1 MDDLSLR
8 VYLEN
13 GSDAMRGGWLELPVV
28 PERLDAFM
36 RGVVGVDDGG
46 GYAVVDHEPGWFGD
60 VLGSDLE
67 SFSVSSL
74 NLAARCVAHARDLA
88 VADSVDGDVF
98 LDMLATAAESE
109 DVRFPSG
116 IAALAAR
123 AGDVAE
129 FWTEYSL
136 PDSWRAGNSS
146 PDELYGAHVA
156 YGLMGDDAYS
166 SLSYC
171 MDLERL
177 GRDEASNAGV
187 TPGASGFVSDHE
199 PLAPSGPVPDGAL
212 DALEAFASG
221 WRPPS
226 AEYRPFDIADIVCEG
241 ETVADYTLEGDGT
254 NWGAP
259 VYQCVVDDGFDAG
272 SDVFGVDVLSAL
284 EDTLRRIRSARAGM
298 GDFDEVAREVMGV
311 EQFRPSPSSVPACGG
326 AESGRVPGVA
336 DVGVRGSRWLSCR
349 GSLVFF
355 RSGGRGWRVR
365 VAFLRPPVVVWSGL
379 LAAAYA
385 GGGVDAV
392 VEHVVYGGF
401 VSVVPVFDVG
411 VVVFRAP
418 FVPDGVLPSG
428 VGHLYGFAFRAFD
441 GLGWREPLDSSVLV
455 DFGEFSLGSV
465 REVGLSGLPCEYRVA
480 AVARVSSVRVFLGDA
495 VVGDVSVFVV
505 AERVAERVRV
515 LGVDGSV
522 GGESEVD

>member
-146 PDELYGAHVA
+146 PDELCRAVDAASRSDPHAADKVA
-156 YGLMGDDAYS
+156 AWAECWEVDDPRV
-166 SLSYC
+166 L
-171 MDLERL
+171 
-177 GRDEASNAGV
+177 AGV
-187 TPGASGFVSDHE
+187 AV
-199 PLAPSGPVPDGAL
+199 
-212 DALEAFASG
+212 
-221 WRPPS
+221 
-226 AEYRPFDIADIVCEG
+226 
-241 ETVADYTLEGDGT
+241 
-254 NWGAP
+254 
-259 VYQCVVDDGFDAG
+259 
-272 SDVFGVDVLSAL
+272 
-284 EDTLRRIRSARAGM
+284 RSAADPTNM
-298 GDFDEVAREVMGV
+298 AVTA
-311 EQFRPSPSSVPACGG
+311 
-326 AESGRVPGVA
+326 AESGRA
-336 DVGVRGSRWLSCR
+336 L
-349 GSLVFF
+349 
-355 RSGGRGWRVR
+355 
-365 VAFLRPPVVVWSGL
+365 
-379 LAAAYA
+379 
-385 GGGVDAV
+385 
-392 VEHVVYGGF
+392 
-401 VSVVPVFDVG
+401 
-411 VVVFRAP
+411 
-418 FVPDGVLPSG
+418 
-428 VGHLYGFAFRAFD
+428 
-441 GLGWREPLDSSVLV
+441 
-455 DFGEFSLGSV
+455 
-465 REVGLSGLPCEYRVA
+465 
-480 AVARVSSVRVFLGDA
+480 
-495 VVGDVSVFVV
+495 
-505 AERVAERVRV
+505 
-515 LGVDGSV
+515 
-522 GGESEVD
+522 

>member
-13 GSDAMRGGWLELPVV
+13 AADADRGGWLELPVA

-156 YGLMGDDAYS
+156 YALLGDDAYS
-166 SLSYC
+166 SLS
-171 MDLERL
+171 L
-177 GRDEASNAGV
+177 
-187 TPGASGFVSDHE
+187 
-199 PLAPSGPVPDGAL
+199 
-212 DALEAFASG
+212 
-221 WRPPS
+221 
-226 AEYRPFDIADIVCEG
+226 
-241 ETVADYTLEGDGT
+241 
-254 NWGAP
+254 
-259 VYQCVVDDGFDAG
+259 
-272 SDVFGVDVLSAL
+272 FGVDVLSAL

-311 EQFRPSPSSVPACGG
+311 EQFRPEMYDDDYGSVPLDLGYALP
-326 AESGRVPGVA
+326 A
-336 DVGVRGSRWLSCR
+336 
-349 GSLVFF
+349 
-355 RSGGRGWRVR
+355 
-365 VAFLRPPVVVWSGL
+365 L
-379 LAAAYA
+379 LASFEPRPAAA
-385 GGGVDAV
+385 SA
-392 VEHVVYGGF
+392 
-401 VSVVPVFDVG
+401 
-411 VVVFRAP
+411 
-418 FVPDGVLPSG
+418 PDGADPTL
-428 VGHLYGFAFRAFD
+428 LAD
-441 GLGWREPLDSSVLV
+441 DSAASSRLV
-455 DFGEFSLGSV
+455 
-465 REVGLSGLPCEYRVA
+465 
-480 AVARVSSVRVFLGDA
+480 
-495 VVGDVSVFVV
+495 
-505 AERVAERVRV
+505 
-515 LGVDGSV
+515 
-522 GGESEVD
+522 

>member
-13 GSDAMRGGWLELPVV
+13 GSDAVRGGWLELPVV

-298 GDFDEVAREVMGV
+298 GDFDEVAREVMGPRCSPMIPPRRRGSCDRPASSDAAV
-311 EQFRPSPSSVPACGG
+311 AWSFHQSFACSPDGEGRNVRRAVSRRRLQAGDRRTFRPSPSSVPACGG
-326 AESGRVPGVA
+326 RSPAGFRAWRTWGCGGAGGSPAVVRSCFSVPA
-336 DVGVRGSRWLSCR
+336 VGGGGCVSRSSAPLSSC
-349 GSLVFF
+349 GLVF
-355 RSGGRGWRVR
+355 
-365 VAFLRPPVVVWSGL
+365 
-379 LAAAYA
+379 
-385 GGGVDAV
+385 
-392 VEHVVYGGF
+392 
-401 VSVVPVFDVG
+401 
-411 VVVFRAP
+411 
-418 FVPDGVLPSG
+418 
-428 VGHLYGFAFRAFD
+428 
-441 GLGWREPLDSSVLV
+441 
-455 DFGEFSLGSV
+455 
-465 REVGLSGLPCEYRVA
+465 
-480 AVARVSSVRVFLGDA
+480 
-495 VVGDVSVFVV
+495 
-505 AERVAERVRV
+505 
-515 LGVDGSV
+515 
-522 GGESEVD
+522 

>member
-311 EQFRPSPSSVPACGG
+311 EQFRPEMWNFVFLAVRATDGSGRRAGVDLPMDPDELARFEGEQGLMAPSDYRIDGYSKDGIVGRMGFAPFRDDSPLEDVNLLCRAVDAASRSDPHAADKVAAWAECWEVDDPRVLAGVAVRSAADPTNMAVTA
-326 AESGRVPGVA
+326 AESGRA
-336 DVGVRGSRWLSCR
+336 L
-349 GSLVFF
+349 
-355 RSGGRGWRVR
+355 
-365 VAFLRPPVVVWSGL
+365 
-379 LAAAYA
+379 
-385 GGGVDAV
+385 
-392 VEHVVYGGF
+392 
-401 VSVVPVFDVG
+401 
-411 VVVFRAP
+411 
-418 FVPDGVLPSG
+418 
-428 VGHLYGFAFRAFD
+428 
-441 GLGWREPLDSSVLV
+441 
-455 DFGEFSLGSV
+455 
-465 REVGLSGLPCEYRVA
+465 
-480 AVARVSSVRVFLGDA
+480 
-495 VVGDVSVFVV
+495 
-505 AERVAERVRV
+505 
-515 LGVDGSV
+515 
-522 GGESEVD
+522 

>member
-13 GSDAMRGGWLELPVV
+13 AADADRGGWLELPVA

-156 YGLMGDDAYS
+156 YALLGDDAYS

-241 ETVADYTLEGDGT
+241 ETVADYTLE
-254 NWGAP
+254 
-259 VYQCVVDDGFDAG
+259 
-272 SDVFGVDVLSAL
+272 
-284 EDTLRRIRSARAGM
+284 DTLRRIRSARAGM

-311 EQFRPSPSSVPACGG
+311 EQFRPEMYDDYGSVPL
-326 AESGRVPGVA
+326 
-336 DVGVRGSRWLSCR
+336 DRGYALP
-349 GSLVFF
+349 
-355 RSGGRGWRVR
+355 
-365 VAFLRPPVVVWSGL
+365 AL
-379 LAAAYA
+379 LASFEPRPAAA
-385 GGGVDAV
+385 SA
-392 VEHVVYGGF
+392 
-401 VSVVPVFDVG
+401 
-411 VVVFRAP
+411 
-418 FVPDGVLPSG
+418 PDGADPTL
-428 VGHLYGFAFRAFD
+428 LAD
-441 GLGWREPLDSSVLV
+441 DSAASSRLV
-455 DFGEFSLGSV
+455 
-465 REVGLSGLPCEYRVA
+465 
-480 AVARVSSVRVFLGDA
+480 
-495 VVGDVSVFVV
+495 
-505 AERVAERVRV
+505 
-515 LGVDGSV
+515 
-522 GGESEVD
+522 

>member
-1 MDDLSLR
+1 MSDLSLR

-13 GSDAMRGGWLELPVV
+13 GSDAMRGGWLELPVA

-177 GRDEASNAGV
+177 GRAEASNAGV

-311 EQFRPSPSSVPACGG
+311 EQFRPEMGDDDYGSVALDLGWRRSSRGRRPPPRRTARTPRCSPMIPPRRRGSCDRPASSDAAVAWSFHQSFACSPDGEGRNVRRAVSRRRLQAGDRRTFRPSPSSVPACGG

-365 VAFLRPPVVVWSGL
+365 VAFLRPLSSCGL
-379 LAAAYA
+379 
-385 GGGVDAV
+385 
-392 VEHVVYGGF
+392 
-401 VSVVPVFDVG
+401 VF
-411 VVVFRAP
+411 
-418 FVPDGVLPSG
+418 
-428 VGHLYGFAFRAFD
+428 
-441 GLGWREPLDSSVLV
+441 
-455 DFGEFSLGSV
+455 
-465 REVGLSGLPCEYRVA
+465 
-480 AVARVSSVRVFLGDA
+480 
-495 VVGDVSVFVV
+495 
-505 AERVAERVRV
+505 
-515 LGVDGSV
+515 
-522 GGESEVD
+522 

>member
-311 EQFRPSPSSVPACGG
+311 EQFRPKMYDDDYGSVALDLGYVLPSPSSVPACGG
-326 AESGRVPGVA
+326 RSPAGFRAWRTWGCGGAGGSPAVVRSCFSVPA
-336 DVGVRGSRWLSCR
+336 VGGGGCVSRSSAPLSSC
-349 GSLVFF
+349 GLVF
-355 RSGGRGWRVR
+355 
-365 VAFLRPPVVVWSGL
+365 
-379 LAAAYA
+379 
-385 GGGVDAV
+385 
-392 VEHVVYGGF
+392 
-401 VSVVPVFDVG
+401 
-411 VVVFRAP
+411 
-418 FVPDGVLPSG
+418 
-428 VGHLYGFAFRAFD
+428 
-441 GLGWREPLDSSVLV
+441 
-455 DFGEFSLGSV
+455 
-465 REVGLSGLPCEYRVA
+465 
-480 AVARVSSVRVFLGDA
+480 
-495 VVGDVSVFVV
+495 
-505 AERVAERVRV
+505 
-515 LGVDGSV
+515 
-522 GGESEVD
+522 

>member
-13 GSDAMRGGWLELPVV
+13 GSDAMRGGWLELPVA

-36 RGVVGVDDGG
+36 RGVVGVAEGD

-199 PLAPSGPVPDGAL
+199 PLAPSGPVPDGTL

-241 ETVADYTLEGDGT
+241 ETVADYTLE
-254 NWGAP
+254 
-259 VYQCVVDDGFDAG
+259 
-272 SDVFGVDVLSAL
+272 
-284 EDTLRRIRSARAGM
+284 DTLRRIRSARAGM

-311 EQFRPSPSSVPACGG
+311 EQFRPEMYDDDYGSVALDLG
-326 AESGRVPGVA
+326 
-336 DVGVRGSRWLSCR
+336 
-349 GSLVFF
+349 
-355 RSGGRGWRVR
+355 
-365 VAFLRPPVVVWSGL
+365 
-379 LAAAYA
+379 Y
-385 GGGVDAV
+385 
-392 VEHVVYGGF
+392 
-401 VSVVPVFDVG
+401 
-411 VVVFRAP
+411 
-418 FVPDGVLPSG
+418 VLPS
-428 VGHLYGFAFRAFD
+428 LMASFEPRPAAASAPD
-441 GLGWREPLDSSVLV
+441 GADPTLLADDSAASSRLV
-455 DFGEFSLGSV
+455 
-465 REVGLSGLPCEYRVA
+465 
-480 AVARVSSVRVFLGDA
+480 
-495 VVGDVSVFVV
+495 
-505 AERVAERVRV
+505 
-515 LGVDGSV
+515 
-522 GGESEVD
+522 

>member
-284 EDTLRRIRSARAGM
+284 EDTLRRIRSAHPFGACRHGRFRRGRARGDGCGAVQARDVRRRLRFGGARPGLCASLADGVVRAAAGGRLRAGRR
-298 GDFDEVAREVMGV
+298 GPHAAR
-311 EQFRPSPSSVPACGG
+311 R
-326 AESGRVPGVA
+326 
-336 DVGVRGSRWLSCR
+336 
-349 GSLVFF
+349 
-355 RSGGRGWRVR
+355 
-365 VAFLRPPVVVWSGL
+365 
-379 LAAAYA
+379 
-385 GGGVDAV
+385 
-392 VEHVVYGGF
+392 
-401 VSVVPVFDVG
+401 
-411 VVVFRAP
+411 
-418 FVPDGVLPSG
+418 
-428 VGHLYGFAFRAFD
+428 
-441 GLGWREPLDSSVLV
+441 
-455 DFGEFSLGSV
+455 
-465 REVGLSGLPCEYRVA
+465 
-480 AVARVSSVRVFLGDA
+480 
-495 VVGDVSVFVV
+495 
-505 AERVAERVRV
+505 
-515 LGVDGSV
+515 
-522 GGESEVD
+522 

>member
-199 PLAPSGPVPDGAL
+199 PLAPSGPVPDGTL

-226 AEYRPFDIADIVCEG
+226 AEYRPFDIADIVCKG

-311 EQFRPSPSSVPACGG
+311 EQFRPEMYDDDYGSVALDLG
-326 AESGRVPGVA
+326 
-336 DVGVRGSRWLSCR
+336 
-349 GSLVFF
+349 
-355 RSGGRGWRVR
+355 
-365 VAFLRPPVVVWSGL
+365 
-379 LAAAYA
+379 Y
-385 GGGVDAV
+385 
-392 VEHVVYGGF
+392 
-401 VSVVPVFDVG
+401 
-411 VVVFRAP
+411 
-418 FVPDGVLPSG
+418 VLPS
-428 VGHLYGFAFRAFD
+428 LMASFEPRPAAASAPD
-441 GLGWREPLDSSVLV
+441 GADPTLLADDSAASSRLV
-455 DFGEFSLGSV
+455 
-465 REVGLSGLPCEYRVA
+465 
-480 AVARVSSVRVFLGDA
+480 
-495 VVGDVSVFVV
+495 
-505 AERVAERVRV
+505 
-515 LGVDGSV
+515 
-522 GGESEVD
+522 

>member
-171 MDLERL
+171 MDL
-177 GRDEASNAGV
+177 
-187 TPGASGFVSDHE
+187 
-199 PLAPSGPVPDGAL
+199 
-212 DALEAFASG
+212 
-221 WRPPS
+221 
-226 AEYRPFDIADIVCEG
+226 
-241 ETVADYTLEGDGT
+241 
-254 NWGAP
+254 
-259 VYQCVVDDGFDAG
+259 
-272 SDVFGVDVLSAL
+272 
-284 EDTLRRIRSARAGM
+284 AGM
-298 GDFDEVAREVMGV
+298 MSVA
-311 EQFRPSPSSVPACGG
+311 
-326 AESGRVPGVA
+326 A
-336 DVGVRGSRWLSCR
+336 DRAASRWTMASR
-349 GSLVFF
+349 
-355 RSGGRGWRVR
+355 
-365 VAFLRPPVVVWSGL
+365 
-379 LAAAYA
+379 
-385 GGGVDAV
+385 
-392 VEHVVYGGF
+392 
-401 VSVVPVFDVG
+401 
-411 VVVFRAP
+411 
-418 FVPDGVLPSG
+418 
-428 VGHLYGFAFRAFD
+428 
-441 GLGWREPLDSSVLV
+441 
-455 DFGEFSLGSV
+455 
-465 REVGLSGLPCEYRVA
+465 
-480 AVARVSSVRVFLGDA
+480 RVSSAAAATTSRRC
-495 VVGDVSVFVV
+495 SWT
-505 AERVAERVRV
+505 RPCSPMR
-515 LGVDGSV
+515 
-522 GGESEVD
+522 

>member
-13 GSDAMRGGWLELPVV
+13 AADADRGGWLELPVA

-36 RGVVGVDDGG
+36 RGVVGVAEGD

-116 IAALAAR
+116 IATLAAR

-187 TPGASGFVSDHE
+187 TPGGVGLRVRSRA
-199 PLAPSGPVPDGAL
+199 AGA
-212 DALEAFASG
+212 
-221 WRPPS
+221 
-226 AEYRPFDIADIVCEG
+226 
-241 ETVADYTLEGDGT
+241 
-254 NWGAP
+254 
-259 VYQCVVDDGFDAG
+259 
-272 SDVFGVDVLSAL
+272 
-284 EDTLRRIRSARAGM
+284 
-298 GDFDEVAREVMGV
+298 
-311 EQFRPSPSSVPACGG
+311 
-326 AESGRVPGVA
+326 
-336 DVGVRGSRWLSCR
+336 
-349 GSLVFF
+349 F
-355 RSGGRGWRVR
+355 RSGSGRDARRVGGVRLRVEAAVRGVPPVRHRRHRVR
-365 VAFLRPPVVVWSGL
+365 GRDRGRLHV
-379 LAAAYA
+379 
-385 GGGVDAV
+385 GGRRD
-392 VEHVVYGGF
+392 E
-401 VSVVPVFDVG
+401 
-411 VVVFRAP
+411 
-418 FVPDGVLPSG
+418 
-428 VGHLYGFAFRAFD
+428 
-441 GLGWREPLDSSVLV
+441 LGR
-455 DFGEFSLGSV
+455 
-465 REVGLSGLPCEYRVA
+465 SGLP
-480 AVARVSSVRVFLGDA
+480 VRRG
-495 VVGDVSVFVV
+495 
-505 AERVAERVRV
+505 
-515 LGVDGSV
+515 
-522 GGESEVD
+522 

>member
-13 GSDAMRGGWLELPVV
+13 AADADRGGWLELPVV

-60 VLGSDLE
+60 VLGSGLE
-67 SFSVSSL
+67 AFSVSSL

-116 IAALAAR
+116 IATLAAR

-241 ETVADYTLEGDGT
+241 ETVADYTLE
-254 NWGAP
+254 
-259 VYQCVVDDGFDAG
+259 
-272 SDVFGVDVLSAL
+272 
-284 EDTLRRIRSARAGM
+284 DTLRRIRSARAGM

-311 EQFRPSPSSVPACGG
+311 EQFRPEMYDDDYGSVPLDLGYALP
-326 AESGRVPGVA
+326 A
-336 DVGVRGSRWLSCR
+336 
-349 GSLVFF
+349 
-355 RSGGRGWRVR
+355 
-365 VAFLRPPVVVWSGL
+365 L
-379 LAAAYA
+379 LASFEPRPAAA
-385 GGGVDAV
+385 SA
-392 VEHVVYGGF
+392 
-401 VSVVPVFDVG
+401 
-411 VVVFRAP
+411 
-418 FVPDGVLPSG
+418 PDGADPTL
-428 VGHLYGFAFRAFD
+428 LAD
-441 GLGWREPLDSSVLV
+441 DSAASSRLV
-455 DFGEFSLGSV
+455 
-465 REVGLSGLPCEYRVA
+465 
-480 AVARVSSVRVFLGDA
+480 
-495 VVGDVSVFVV
+495 
-505 AERVAERVRV
+505 
-515 LGVDGSV
+515 
-522 GGESEVD
+522 

>member
-13 GSDAMRGGWLELPVV
+13 AADADRGGWLELPVA

-123 AGDVAE
+123 AGDVTE

-156 YGLMGDDAYS
+156 YALLGDDAYS

-241 ETVADYTLEGDGT
+241 ETVADYTLE
-254 NWGAP
+254 
-259 VYQCVVDDGFDAG
+259 
-272 SDVFGVDVLSAL
+272 
-284 EDTLRRIRSARAGM
+284 DTLRRIRSARAGM

-311 EQFRPSPSSVPACGG
+311 EQFRPEMYDDYGSVPLDLGYALP
-326 AESGRVPGVA
+326 A
-336 DVGVRGSRWLSCR
+336 
-349 GSLVFF
+349 
-355 RSGGRGWRVR
+355 
-365 VAFLRPPVVVWSGL
+365 L
-379 LAAAYA
+379 LASFEPRPAAA
-385 GGGVDAV
+385 SA
-392 VEHVVYGGF
+392 
-401 VSVVPVFDVG
+401 
-411 VVVFRAP
+411 
-418 FVPDGVLPSG
+418 PDGADPTL
-428 VGHLYGFAFRAFD
+428 LAD
-441 GLGWREPLDSSVLV
+441 DSAASSRLV
-455 DFGEFSLGSV
+455 
-465 REVGLSGLPCEYRVA
+465 
-480 AVARVSSVRVFLGDA
+480 
-495 VVGDVSVFVV
+495 
-505 AERVAERVRV
+505 
-515 LGVDGSV
+515 
-522 GGESEVD
+522 

>member
-13 GSDAMRGGWLELPVV
+13 AADADRGGWLELPVV

-60 VLGSDLE
+60 VLGSGLE
-67 SFSVSSL
+67 AFSVSSL

-116 IAALAAR
+116 IATLAAR

-171 MDLERL
+171 MNLERL

-311 EQFRPSPSSVPACGG
+311 EQFRPEMYDDDYGSVPLDLGYALP
-326 AESGRVPGVA
+326 A
-336 DVGVRGSRWLSCR
+336 
-349 GSLVFF
+349 
-355 RSGGRGWRVR
+355 
-365 VAFLRPPVVVWSGL
+365 L
-379 LAAAYA
+379 LASFEPRPAATSA
-385 GGGVDAV
+385 
-392 VEHVVYGGF
+392 
-401 VSVVPVFDVG
+401 
-411 VVVFRAP
+411 
-418 FVPDGVLPSG
+418 PDGADPTL
-428 VGHLYGFAFRAFD
+428 LAD
-441 GLGWREPLDSSVLV
+441 DSAASSRLV
-455 DFGEFSLGSV
+455 
-465 REVGLSGLPCEYRVA
+465 
-480 AVARVSSVRVFLGDA
+480 
-495 VVGDVSVFVV
+495 
-505 AERVAERVRV
+505 
-515 LGVDGSV
+515 
-522 GGESEVD
+522 

>member
-226 AEYRPFDIADIVCEG
+226 AEYRYGSDPGQRVFEIMVCHFLFPSFSHGPDGQVPCVLRVLAAPPAAPRQSQAHE
-241 ETVADYTLEGDGT
+241 DHGDGRSGCQRDHARQR
-254 NWGAP
+254 GAQQDGCRDEAAAGPARVSVVLEHP
-259 VYQCVVDDGFDAG
+259 V
-272 SDVFGVDVLSAL
+272 
-284 EDTLRRIRSARAGM
+284 LRLR
-298 GDFDEVAREVMGV
+298 
-311 EQFRPSPSSVPACGG
+311 
-326 AESGRVPGVA
+326 
-336 DVGVRGSRWLSCR
+336 L
-349 GSLVFF
+349 L
-355 RSGGRGWRVR
+355 RSGGICRR
-365 VAFLRPPVVVWSGL
+365 
-379 LAAAYA
+379 
-385 GGGVDAV
+385 
-392 VEHVVYGGF
+392 
-401 VSVVPVFDVG
+401 
-411 VVVFRAP
+411 RAP
-418 FVPDGVLPSG
+418 FVGVSHRIVRIRNAVNG
-428 VGHLYGFAFRAFD
+428 GFDYHVHIA
-441 GLGWREPLDSSVLV
+441 
-455 DFGEFSLGSV
+455 
-465 REVGLSGLPCEYRVA
+465 GLPL
-480 AVARVSSVRVFLGDA
+480 VSKGRWSDVLADSPSSWFAPPCVPRVFRFPTGHRVFFFPFSVMECRTSESNRRTGSRLQREGSKEKGKIPSNRFRHCGRSA
-495 VVGDVSVFVV
+495 ESAFSGAAKCSVFVTRR
-505 AERVAERVRV
+505 AGACP
-515 LGVDGSV
+515 
-522 GGESEVD
+522 

>member
-199 PLAPSGPVPDGAL
+199 PLAPSGPVPDGTL

-226 AEYRPFDIADIVCEG
+226 AEYRPFDIADNDRQMWCS
-241 ETVADYTLEGDGT
+241 
-254 NWGAP
+254 
-259 VYQCVVDDGFDAG
+259 DDGYIVDA
-272 SDVFGVDVLSAL
+272 DLPNMPPLSARGL
-284 EDTLRRIRSARAGM
+284 EDA
-298 GDFDEVAREVMGV
+298 VAALETGAAVMD
-311 EQFRPSPSSVPACGG
+311 PADPTNMAVTA
-326 AESGRVPGVA
+326 AESGRA
-336 DVGVRGSRWLSCR
+336 L
-349 GSLVFF
+349 
-355 RSGGRGWRVR
+355 
-365 VAFLRPPVVVWSGL
+365 
-379 LAAAYA
+379 
-385 GGGVDAV
+385 
-392 VEHVVYGGF
+392 
-401 VSVVPVFDVG
+401 
-411 VVVFRAP
+411 
-418 FVPDGVLPSG
+418 
-428 VGHLYGFAFRAFD
+428 
-441 GLGWREPLDSSVLV
+441 
-455 DFGEFSLGSV
+455 
-465 REVGLSGLPCEYRVA
+465 
-480 AVARVSSVRVFLGDA
+480 
-495 VVGDVSVFVV
+495 
-505 AERVAERVRV
+505 
-515 LGVDGSV
+515 
-522 GGESEVD
+522 

>member
-13 GSDAMRGGWLELPVV
+13 AADADRGGWLELPVV

-60 VLGSDLE
+60 VLGSGLE
-67 SFSVSSL
+67 AFSVSSL

-116 IAALAAR
+116 IATLAAR

-199 PLAPSGPVPDGAL
+199 PLAPSGPPH
-212 DALEAFASG
+212 
-221 WRPPS
+221 PPS
-226 AEYRPFDIADIVCEG
+226 P
-241 ETVADYTLEGDGT
+241 
-254 NWGAP
+254 
-259 VYQCVVDDGFDAG
+259 
-272 SDVFGVDVLSAL
+272 
-284 EDTLRRIRSARAGM
+284 
-298 GDFDEVAREVMGV
+298 
-311 EQFRPSPSSVPACGG
+311 PAG

-336 DVGVRGSRWLSCR
+336 DVGVRGGRWLSCR

-365 VAFLRPPVVVWSGL
+365 VAFLRPLSSCGL
-379 LAAAYA
+379 
-385 GGGVDAV
+385 
-392 VEHVVYGGF
+392 
-401 VSVVPVFDVG
+401 VF
-411 VVVFRAP
+411 
-418 FVPDGVLPSG
+418 
-428 VGHLYGFAFRAFD
+428 
-441 GLGWREPLDSSVLV
+441 
-455 DFGEFSLGSV
+455 
-465 REVGLSGLPCEYRVA
+465 
-480 AVARVSSVRVFLGDA
+480 
-495 VVGDVSVFVV
+495 
-505 AERVAERVRV
+505 
-515 LGVDGSV
+515 
-522 GGESEVD
+522 